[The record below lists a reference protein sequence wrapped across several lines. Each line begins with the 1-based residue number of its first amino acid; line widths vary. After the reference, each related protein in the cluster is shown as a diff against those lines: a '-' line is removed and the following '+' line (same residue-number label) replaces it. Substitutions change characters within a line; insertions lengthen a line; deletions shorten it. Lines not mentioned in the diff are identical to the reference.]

1 MQQSFRSLLT
11 GLALIG
17 VVSTPALAQTVT
29 TVALLNG
36 ADVPTRSVLTG
47 AVGAAQFTID
57 LGKSEVSYDIMLF
70 DLATRLT
77 GAHIHIGGPGL
88 VGPIV
93 FDLRPASQ
101 SGDVNSKGT
110 LTRAD
115 VKLSADLGIR
125 TAEDALKSLVLAGTY
140 LDVHTERNGDGEI
153 RGQIFPTDMPTT
165 GPLRA
170 ILPQLLSG
178 RW

>member
-70 DLATRLT
+70 DLATRIT

-93 FDLRPASQ
+93 FDLNRTGILGGPIQREDGAH
-101 SGDVNSKGT
+101 GT
-110 LTRAD
+110 TTQ
-115 VKLSADLGIR
+115 V
-125 TAEDALKSLVLAGTY
+125 
-140 LDVHTERNGDGEI
+140 
-153 RGQIFPTDMPTT
+153 FP
-165 GPLRA
+165 GA
-170 ILPQLLSG
+170 A
-178 RW
+178 

>member
-57 LGKSEVSYDIMLF
+57 LGKSEVSYDTILF
-70 DLATRLT
+70 DLATPIT
-77 GAHIHIGGPGL
+77 AAHIHIGGPGL

-93 FDLRPASQ
+93 LALHRTGIPGGPIQREDGAH
-101 SGDVNSKGT
+101 GT
-110 LTRAD
+110 TTQ
-115 VKLSADLGIR
+115 V
-125 TAEDALKSLVLAGTY
+125 
-140 LDVHTERNGDGEI
+140 
-153 RGQIFPTDMPTT
+153 FP
-165 GPLRA
+165 GA
-170 ILPQLLSG
+170 A
-178 RW
+178 